1 MFNFIFEGKLGEI
14 LAPVLPSN
22 QLYLAIQHHK
32 NGEVQELVTRY
43 IIIIKIIN
51 INIIIILLEHLNM
64 N

>member
-32 NGEVQELVTRY
+32 NAEVQDQIGRY
-43 IIIIKIIN
+43 FIYYT
-51 INIIIILLEHLNM
+51 ILYT
-64 N
+64 